1 MDLQEELGREISGQ
15 LRLRLS
21 GEQQEALGKR
31 HTKDPEAYQEYL
43 KGLYFWNKRTAASL
57 RTALEHF
64 NAAIARD
71 PNFAL
76 AYIGLSECY
85 RLLPY
90 VSAEPRRESMPK
102 LWAAAKRAL
111 QLDESLGEA
120 HVALASYRGAEWDWA
135 GLFQECERGLQLNPA
150 YATGHQLCG
159 VWLMCVGRFD
169 EAIAELKRAQELDPV
184 SLPISANVGMVY
196 HYARR
201 YDEALEHYRKMVALD
216 ANYGLGRVYLG
227 ELHIARSAFPEAVA
241 ELRAAVQIM
250 QGSPLATASL
260 ALAYARS
267 GDRTAAQALLEE
279 MLAERARGYYPAS
292 RIALVQM
299 GLGDKDRAFEW
310 LQRALE
316 EKDLGM
322 VFLKTNPLFDPLR
335 PDPRFAGLLRQMNLV
350 P

>member
-1 MDLQEELGREISGQ
+1 
-15 LRLRLS
+15 
-21 GEQQEALGKR
+21 
-31 HTKDPEAYQEYL
+31 
-43 KGLYFWNKRTAASL
+43 
-57 RTALEHF
+57 
-64 NAAIARD
+64 
-71 PNFAL
+71 
-76 AYIGLSECY
+76 
-85 RLLPY
+85 
-90 VSAEPRRESMPK
+90 
-102 LWAAAKRAL
+102 
-111 QLDESLGEA
+111 
-120 HVALASYRGAEWDWA
+120 
-135 GLFQECERGLQLNPA
+135 
-150 YATGHQLCG
+150 
-159 VWLMCVGRFD
+159 
-169 EAIAELKRAQELDPV
+169 
-184 SLPISANVGMVY
+184 
-196 HYARR
+196 
-201 YDEALEHYRKMVALD
+201 MVALD
-216 ANYGLGRVYLG
+216 PNYGVGRVYLG
-227 ELHIARSAFPEAVA
+227 ELYIARSAFPEAVA

-335 PDPRFAGLLRQMNLV
+335 PDPRFAGLLRQMNLE